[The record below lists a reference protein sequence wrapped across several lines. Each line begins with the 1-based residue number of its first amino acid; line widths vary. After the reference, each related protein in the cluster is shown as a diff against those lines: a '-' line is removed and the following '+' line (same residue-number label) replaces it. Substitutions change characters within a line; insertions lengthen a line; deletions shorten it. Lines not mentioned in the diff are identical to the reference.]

1 MDGFSIDQATELDA
15 DAIASLVNQAYR
27 PEGHDCGWTHEAALV
42 SGLRISPAQVRALF
56 RVGSSVLVMRS
67 EHGLLACVHI
77 EQAGQACYIG
87 MLATLPSTQNQG
99 LGKAML
105 QAAEALATQQYG
117 ANRLKMLVLS
127 SRPELQAYY
136 ERRGY
141 TLTGHREPYPL
152 YAGVGVPRR
161 DDLIVMEMSKP
172 VIQ

>member
-1 MDGFSIDQATELDA
+1 MDCSSIDQATELDA
-15 DAIASLVNQAYR
+15 DPIASLVNQAYR
-27 PEGHDCGWTHEAALV
+27 PEGHGCGWTHEAALV
-42 SGLRISPAQVRALF
+42 SGQRISPAQVCALF

-67 EHGLLACVHI
+67 ELGLLACVHI
-77 EQAGQACYIG
+77 EQSGQTCYIG
-87 MLATLPSTQNQG
+87 MLATLPSSQNQG

-117 ANRLKMLVLS
+117 ANTLKMLVLS

-141 TLTGHREPYPL
+141 VLTERRESYPIH
-152 YAGVGVPRR
+152 AGVGVPRR
-161 DDLIVMEMSKP
+161 DDLIVMEMSKT